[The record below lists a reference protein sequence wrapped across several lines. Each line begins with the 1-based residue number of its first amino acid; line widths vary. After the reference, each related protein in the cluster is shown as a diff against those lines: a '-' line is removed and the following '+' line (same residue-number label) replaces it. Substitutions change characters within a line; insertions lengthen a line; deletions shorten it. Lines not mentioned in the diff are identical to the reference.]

1 MPDSS
6 PPSLPCGLSFTL
18 RVENSPPSFA
28 NPAKSSRIDFSF
40 ESRVFESHKL
50 IQLSA
55 ESDLYI
61 RCSQAS
67 QLGTSVLFKR
77 DATLCLSPF
86 LVASRISCRKRWKSA
101 VVSA

>member
-1 MPDSS
+1 M
-6 PPSLPCGLSFTL
+6 
-18 RVENSPPSFA
+18 
-28 NPAKSSRIDFSF
+28 DFSC
-40 ESRVFESHKL
+40 ERRVLESHNL

-67 QLGTSVLFKR
+67 QLGTSVLFNK
-77 DATLCLSPF
+77 DATLFLSLF

-101 VVSA
+101 VVSVYGVFAWA